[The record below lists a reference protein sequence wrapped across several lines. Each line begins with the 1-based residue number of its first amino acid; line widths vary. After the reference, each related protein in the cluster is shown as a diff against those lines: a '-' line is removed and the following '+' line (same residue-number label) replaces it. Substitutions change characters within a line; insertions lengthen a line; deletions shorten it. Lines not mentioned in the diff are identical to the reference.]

1 MVLLLWI
8 LPLLV
13 PLAMRVMILPRML
26 VVRYGRRRVWVWV
39 VWRWV

>member
-26 VVRYGRRRVWVWV
+26 VVVAGRCVRIMIWWV
-39 VWRWV
+39 